1 MSFESSVSRAR
12 HRSVASPQSPQSP
25 QAAPATGRK
34 RLAQRLTAPLAI
46 VIAAATLAGCAVVPT
61 GPSLMALPGT
71 GKSFDQFRRDDFNCR
86 QYASG
91 QNGGLDTA
99 TAANNSAIGS
109 AVLGT
114 AIGAAAGAA
123 FGGSSGAAIGAGAGL
138 LTGSA
143 VGMGNAQSSAY
154 VTQSR
159 YDQAYVQCMYAAG
172 NRVPVRGDMMMP
184 PQPVQRY
191 APPPPPPPG
200 WKPPPGSY

>member
-1 MSFESSVSRAR
+1 MSFESSLARSRRPSIVAAHTAPVSGRPRRA
-12 HRSVASPQSPQSP
+12 P
-25 QAAPATGRK
+25 
-34 RLAQRLTAPLAI
+34 RLAAPLAL
-46 VIAAATLAGCAVVPT
+46 VLAAAALAGCAVVPT

-91 QNGGLDTA
+91 QNGGLDA
-99 TAANNSAIGS
+99 ASAANNSAIGS

-123 FGGSSGAAIGAGAGL
+123 FGGGSGAAVGAGAGL
-138 LTGSA
+138 LAGSA

-154 VTQSR
+154 MTQSR
-159 YDQAYVQCMYAAG
+159 YDQAYVQCMYASG
-172 NRVPVRGDMMMP
+172 NRVPVRGDMALP
-184 PQPVQRY
+184 TPPVQRY

-200 WKPPPGSY
+200 WKPPAGAY